1 MRNAEDLPKSSL
13 WGMITTILKK
23 GAEVSM
29 NISKESTMGD
39 LLRAAQDNDVYD
51 AVVNVLLSAG
61 MHCIGCPS
69 HQFETLEEACYV
81 HGIDVTDLVS
91 KLEAAVG

>member
-1 MRNAEDLPKSSL
+1 
-13 WGMITTILKK
+13 
-23 GAEVSM
+23 M
-29 NISKESTMGD
+29 NISKELTMGE
-39 LLRAAQDNDVYD
+39 LLRSAQDNGVYE

-81 HGIDVTDLVS
+81 HGIDSAELVS